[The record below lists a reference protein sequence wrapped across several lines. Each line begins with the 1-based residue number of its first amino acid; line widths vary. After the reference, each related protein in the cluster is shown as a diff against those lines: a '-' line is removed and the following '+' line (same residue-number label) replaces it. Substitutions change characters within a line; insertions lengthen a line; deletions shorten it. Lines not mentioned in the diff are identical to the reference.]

1 MKTFRLALIPALAIG
16 LAGMAHA
23 DGAFNLTDK
32 KLATDIANGGVYE
45 VQAAQVAAKRAQKGS
60 VRSYAE
66 MLVNDHKKANAEFE
80 KLAASKSM
88 DLPRELP
95 HEQRGRV
102 QGLERHDA
110 AGFDQDF
117 LQKVGLD
124 DHAKDIEL
132 FEKTAETATDPELKA
147 FAKTTLPTLKHH
159 RAEAE
164 KLMATVKK

>member
-1 MKTFRLALIPALAIG
+1 MKVFGIAAATAVILG
-16 LAGMAHA
+16 LSGLAHA

-45 VQAAQVAAKRAQKGS
+45 VQAAQVAVKRAQNAGVKT
-60 VRSYAE
+60 YAE
-66 MLVNDHKKANAEFE
+66 MLLKDHKKANAEFE

-88 DLPRELP
+88 ELPRELP

-102 QGLERHDA
+102 QGFERHDSA
-110 AGFDQDF
+110 TFDKDF

-132 FEKTAETATDPELKA
+132 LEKTSDTATDIELKA
-147 FAKTTLPTLKHH
+147 FAKKTLPVLKHH

-164 KLMATVKK
+164 KLMANVK